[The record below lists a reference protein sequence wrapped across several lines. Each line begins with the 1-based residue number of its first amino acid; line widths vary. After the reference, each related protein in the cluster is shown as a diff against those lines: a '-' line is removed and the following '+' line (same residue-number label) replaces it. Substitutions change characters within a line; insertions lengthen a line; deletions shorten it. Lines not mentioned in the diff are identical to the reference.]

1 MASTLATQGEIAV
14 LAARRA
20 ITTKGCIAP
29 FAGALLFARHPPA
42 TVTAVDAVPAVEG
55 HMGAVG
61 VVRFEDL
68 PHEHEEVE

>member
-1 MASTLATQGEIAV
+1 MAPL
-14 LAARRA
+14 
-20 ITTKGCIAP
+20 
-29 FAGALLFARHPPA
+29 AGAMLFAWHPPA
-42 TVTAVDAVPAVEG
+42 TVTTVDVVPAVEG